1 MTGKEPATAERKAP
15 AGVRLPTPAQAKQW
29 EELGPGTFARLMSEV
44 EQEEKHRRR
53 MEWAELCSRVF
64 GQVWGLLHYLMVGRL
79 DRSVPCIR
87 PRGRAQRRLPT
98 VDASGR
104 HPRRVRSG
112 HGADFG

>member
-53 MEWAELCSRVF
+53 MEWAELVREYSARCARLEQWSFWRC
-64 GQVWGLLHYLMVGRL
+64 LLDTSWIAVRRRKVHRSSSPGRCL
-79 DRSVPCIR
+79 
-87 PRGRAQRRLPT
+87 
-98 VDASGR
+98 
-104 HPRRVRSG
+104 
-112 HGADFG
+112 

>member
-29 EELGPGTFARLMSEV
+29 EELGPGTFARFMSEV

-64 GQVWGLLHYLMVGRL
+64 GQVCAFGTVVVLALLARYFVDRGAATQGASIIITGAVSIVTVFLTNRL
-79 DRSVPCIR
+79 T
-87 PRGRAQRRLPT
+87 RGR
-98 VDASGR
+98 
-104 HPRRVRSG
+104 
-112 HGADFG
+112 